1 MRKQWNQDGN
11 LGRTTATR
19 KNGRS
24 FLKKNPFIVKDM
36 AKKGEVMK
44 SRKDEQIENDSAVM
58 FAKLCNI
65 ATNKKD
71 GRNHDVYVVMSE
83 WTEQRT
89 SGSGIRHRFL
99 SGVVDETRELGVKLG
114 VGEQTVMHK
123 CVVFAPKG
131 K

>member
-1 MRKQWNQDGN
+1 MNMNVDKQMESD
-11 LGRTTATR
+11 A
-19 KNGRS
+19 
-24 FLKKNPFIVKDM
+24 
-36 AKKGEVMK
+36 
-44 SRKDEQIENDSAVM
+44 AVM
-58 FAKLCNI
+58 FARLCDI

-83 WTEQRT
+83 WVEKRT
-89 SGSGIRHRFL
+89 AGSGTRHRFL

-123 CVVFAPKG
+123 CVVFSPRGEK